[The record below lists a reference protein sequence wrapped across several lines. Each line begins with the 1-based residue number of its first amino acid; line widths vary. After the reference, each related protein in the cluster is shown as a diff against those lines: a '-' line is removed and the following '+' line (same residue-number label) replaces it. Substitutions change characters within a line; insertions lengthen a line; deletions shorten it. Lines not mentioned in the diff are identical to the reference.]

1 MDEGTRRRNASLTRR
16 LLLMAAGSFAFGFA
30 LVPLYDVICEIAG
43 LRINAEPSGAVE
55 TAAAPREVTLELVS
69 VMAPGSDWELT
80 PAAPAITVVPGR
92 LQEAQFRIRSR
103 AGHPATGQAIPS
115 VAPAYAARYLQKT
128 ECFCFT
134 PQHFAVNEQRP
145 MAVRF
150 VVDPAIPR
158 SVDRITLSY
167 TFYDESTRVGSL
179 N

>member
-43 LRINAEPSGAVE
+43 IRINAEPSGAVE

-134 PQHFAVNEQRP
+134 PQRFEAQQEREFT
-145 MAVRF
+145 VRLI
-150 VVDPAIPR
+150 VDPRLPPQL
-158 SVDRITLSY
+158 DRVTLAYSMY
-167 TFYDESTRVGSL
+167 TMPEKG
-179 N
+179 

>member
-43 LRINAEPSGAVE
+43 IRVNAEPSRALE

-134 PQHFAVNEQRP
+134 PQHFDADQEREFT
-145 MAVRF
+145 VRF
-150 VVDPAIPR
+150 IVDPALPAQ
-158 SVDRITLSY
+158 VDRMTLAYSMY
-167 TFYDESTRVGSL
+167 TMPEKG
-179 N
+179 